1 MNKYLQWIGLS
12 ITVASCLI
20 GLSQKAYAIADDY
33 IDETLV
39 YNTSDKGE
47 LELEYWFDYG
57 RDRVSNEH
65 FLGNTFEV
73 EYGITKHWMIEG
85 QVMIDHFSEDGT
97 VFEEGEFETRY
108 RFLEEGDLPVDV
120 ALAAELS
127 TERDD
132 DGKQEPSFEPR
143 LILSKDIDN
152 FNVTINLPVDIP
164 LRDEGQGEFTPALGT
179 SYQITSMFR
188 VGSEVKYDVETHEGS
203 VIPQIFVYLPHDIT
217 TRLGF
222 SHGFSDNHE
231 DFARLAV
238 EFEL

>member
-1 MNKYLQWIGLS
+1 MKNNLIIISFIIVTGLF
-12 ITVASCLI
+12 
-20 GLSQKAYAIADDY
+20 GLWQKACAIADDY

-39 YNTSDKGE
+39 YSTSDKGE
-47 LELEYWFDYG
+47 LELEYWVGYG

-65 FLGNTFEV
+65 FYGNTFEV

-85 QVMIDHFSEDGT
+85 QVMIEHLGEDRT

-108 RFLEEGDLPVDV
+108 RFLEEGDLPVDI
-120 ALAAELS
+120 ALAGGLNS
-127 TERDD
+127 ERND

-143 LILSKDIDN
+143 LIVSKDIDKI
-152 FNVTINLPVDIP
+152 NVTLNLPVDIP

-203 VIPQIFVYLPHDIT
+203 VIPQLFIYLPHDIT

-231 DFARLAV
+231 DFGRLAI